1 MTLYEI
7 NDAIENC
14 IDMETGEVDAE
25 RLMELEMQKQQKIE
39 NVSLWILNLESDAAS
54 LAAEE
59 ERLAKRR
66 EQVEKKIDSLKGWL
80 RFACADENFKGDKCS
95 VVFKKTKYVPDLTDE
110 QIKNLPAEFVVEK
123 VIPEQHILRADKN
136 AIKNA
141 VKDGWVI
148 NGVSVEERVKVEI
161 K

>member
-1 MTLYEI
+1 MLRALTM
-7 NDAIENC
+7 EN
-14 IDMETGEVDAE
+14 IPNYRYISDDFKG
-25 RLMELEMQKQQKIE
+25 E
-39 NVSLWILNLESDAAS
+39 NVYYEPQDGKIYSVPYFYG
-54 LAAEE
+54 
-59 ERLAKRR
+59 
-66 EQVEKKIDSLKGWL
+66 QVGIIYNTEMVPEDTETLGSWELMW
-80 RFACADENFKGDKCS
+80 DENFKGDKCS

-148 NGVSVEERVKVEI
+148 NGVSVEERVKVII